1 MEKKKKKV
9 TNSSMND
16 EGKVGVNKLMDTS
29 TSGSSNPL
37 HCSSIGSSTFLNGIE
52 QEKMVPDQ
60 S

>member
-1 MEKKKKKV
+1 
-9 TNSSMND
+9 MND